1 MKKVNTTVKKE
12 TVFVAI
18 ISTILSMLLQSV
30 FLIAGKWDYT
40 VLLGNLYGLIATVGN
55 FLLLGITVQ
64 SSVEKN
70 AEDAKKSIKLSQSLR
85 MLMLFVL
92 AAIGYLLFRKNIWAV
107 IAVVVPYLFPRIAVT
122 LRPIFKKY

>member
-12 TVFVAI
+12 TAFIAL
-18 ISTILSMLLQSV
+18 ISTILSMFLQAV

-55 FLLLGITVQ
+55 FLLLGLTVQ

-70 AEDAKKSIKLSQSLR
+70 PDDAKKSIKLSQSLR
-85 MLMLFVL
+85 LLMMFIL
-92 AAIGYLLFRKNIWAV
+92 AAVGYLIFRKNIWAV
-107 IAVVVPYLFPRIAVT
+107 IAVIIPYLFPRIAVA